1 MSDATVD
8 QNAKHLR
15 EARDYTDRL
24 SASLPDRIQIAALTL
39 ESKLPFKAV
48 SIRGLLRHRMAAL
61 SSAAVDL
68 FEQKRVIPAAI
79 LTRAIVET
87 LAVLFTFHERVERF
101 LKDKVKDIDA
111 FDAFLMRYLLGARDI
126 PEMPTPTNIL
136 TLIDRVE
143 VTLPGF
149 RRVYDSL
156 CECAHP
162 NWAGTFGAFGEVDQE
177 RFELKLGPV
186 ERSSAYTSGVAALSG
201 SLMVFEHYYNDSADL
216 MYQLNDYF
224 DGAKS

>member
-1 MSDATVD
+1 MSEASAD
-8 QNAKHLR
+8 QNAKHLS
-15 EARDYTDRL
+15 EAREYADQL

-39 ESKLPFKAV
+39 KSKLPFKAV
-48 SIRGLLRHRMAAL
+48 SIRELLLHRMAAL

-68 FEQKRVIPAAI
+68 FEQKRVIPAVI
-79 LTRAIVET
+79 LTRAVVET

-101 LKDKVKDIDA
+101 LKDKIKNVDA
-111 FDAFLMRYLLGARDI
+111 FDAILMSYLLGARDN

-162 NWAGTFGAFGEVDQE
+162 NWAGTFGAFGEVDKE
-177 RFELKLGPV
+177 KFELKLGPV
-186 ERSSAYTSGVAALSG
+186 ERSSAYTSGLAALSG
-201 SLMVFEHYYNDSADL
+201 SLMLFEHYYNDSADL

-224 DGAKS
+224 DGVKP

>member
-1 MSDATVD
+1 MSDAPTD
-8 QNAKHLR
+8 QSSKHLS
-15 EARDYTDRL
+15 EARERSDRL
-24 SASLPDRIQIAALTL
+24 SASLPARIQIGALTL
-39 ESKLPFKAV
+39 KSKLPFKAL
-48 SIRGLLRHRMAAL
+48 SIRELLLHRMAAL
-61 SSAAVDL
+61 ASAAVDL
-68 FEQKRVIPAAI
+68 FEQRRAIPAAI

-87 LAVLFTFHERVERF
+87 LAVLFTFHERIERF
-101 LKDKVKDIDA
+101 LQDKVKDIDA
-111 FDAFLMRYLLGARDI
+111 FDAFLMRYLLGARDN

-162 NWAGTFGAFGEVDQE
+162 NWAGTFGAFGEIDKE
-177 RFELKLGPV
+177 KFEVKLGPA
-186 ERSSAYTSGVAALSG
+186 ERSLAYTSGLAALAG
-201 SLMVFEHYYNDSADL
+201 SLMIFEHYYNDSADL

-224 DGAKS
+224 EGAKA

>member
-1 MSDATVD
+1 MSDALTE
-8 QNAKHLR
+8 QNAKHLG
-15 EARDYTDRL
+15 EAREYANRL
-24 SASLPDRIQIAALTL
+24 SASLPDRIQIGALTL
-39 ESKLPFKAV
+39 KSKLPFKAV
-48 SIRGLLRHRMAAL
+48 SIRELLMHRMAAL

-87 LAVLFTFHERVERF
+87 LAVLFTFHERIERF
-101 LKDKVKDIDA
+101 LKDKVKDIDE
-111 FDAFLMRYLLGARDI
+111 FDAFLMRYLLGARDN

-149 RRVYDSL
+149 RSVYDAL

-162 NWAGTFGAFGEVDQE
+162 NWAGTLGAFGKIDKEK
-177 RFELKLGPV
+177 FELKLGPV
-186 ERSSAYTSGVAALSG
+186 ERSTAYTSGLAALSG
-201 SLMVFEHYYNDSADL
+201 ALMAFEHYYNASADL

-224 DGAKS
+224 EGAKA